1 VITLK
6 KYKNLNSI
14 FRDDFVDGILRNKF
28 PSSRLEMNAVA
39 DKFDEGNGNID
50 WHKFMAALR

>member
-1 VITLK
+1 V
-6 KYKNLNSI
+6 I